1 MSISIRFGLLACW
14 LVFASNAYA
23 LVDIPLSLSRVT
35 DTTGSLSKQQFDHLQ
50 RKLADF
56 ETRKGSQIVVLIL
69 PSTQPESIE
78 QYSIRLAEKWQIGR
92 EGIDDGVI
100 LLIAK
105 DDHKLRLEVGY
116 GLEGAIPDVIA
127 KRVISEIIT
136 PRFKSGDFAGGI
148 DVGIDQLIKLIDGES
163 LPAPTKFSVNQFS
176 ETAFVIIFGLG
187 LVAGYLLSLVFG
199 RLLGGLLAGI
209 ATAAVGLFLGLGL
222 IAILV
227 AFFVFIIVGFPRNSQ
242 GGPPYGGGF
251 GGNGNRYRQSNSYS
265 SHWGGGGGGNF
276 GGGGASGSW

>member
-1 MSISIRFGLLACW
+1 MLKSIRFGLLACW
-14 LVFASNAYA
+14 LLFASNVFA

-35 DTTGSLSKQQFDHLQ
+35 DTTGSLSKQQLDSLQ

-105 DDHKLRLEVGY
+105 DDHKLRIEVGY
-116 GLEGAIPDVIA
+116 GLEGAIPDAIA

-148 DVGIDQLIKLIDGES
+148 DVGVDQLIKLIDGES
-163 LPAPTKFSVNQFS
+163 LPAPAKFSVNQFS

-187 LVAGYLLSLVFG
+187 LAAGYLLSLVFG
-199 RLLGGLLAGI
+199 RLLGGLFAGI
-209 ATAAVGLFLGLGL
+209 GTAAVGLFLGLGL

-251 GGNGNRYRQSNSYS
+251 GGNSNRYRQSNSYG

>member
-1 MSISIRFGLLACW
+1 MLKSIRFGLLVCC
-14 LVFASNAYA
+14 LLFASNVFA
-23 LVDIPLSLSRVT
+23 LIDIPLSLSRVT
-35 DTTGSLSKQQFDHLQ
+35 DTTGSLSKQQIDSLQ

-105 DDHKLRLEVGY
+105 DDHKLRIEVGY
-116 GLEGAIPDVIA
+116 GLEGAIPDAIA

-148 DVGIDQLIKLIDGES
+148 DVGVDQLIKLIDGES
-163 LPAPTKFSVNQFS
+163 LPAPAKFSVNQFS

-187 LVAGYLLSLVFG
+187 LAAGYLLSLVFG
-199 RLLGGLLAGI
+199 RLLGGLFAGI
-209 ATAAVGLFLGLGL
+209 GTAAVGLFLGLGF
-222 IAILV
+222 IAILE
-227 AFFVFIIVGFPRNSQ
+227 AFFVFIIVGFSRNSQ
-242 GGPPYGGGF
+242 GGPPYDGGF
-251 GGNGNRYRQSNSYS
+251 GGSSNRYRQSNSYGS
-265 SHWGGGGGGNF
+265 QWGGGGGGNF

>member
-1 MSISIRFGLLACW
+1 MLINIRFGLLACW
-14 LVFASNAYA
+14 LLFASNVFA
-23 LVDIPLSLSRVT
+23 LVDIPVSLSRVT
-35 DTTGSLSKQQFDHLQ
+35 DTTGSLSKQQLDRLQ

-116 GLEGAIPDVIA
+116 GLEGAIPDAIA

-148 DVGIDQLIKLIDGES
+148 DVGVDQLIKLIDGES
-163 LPAPTKFSVNQFS
+163 LPAPAKFSVNQFS

-187 LVAGYLLSLVFG
+187 LAAGYLLSLVLG

-209 ATAAVGLFLGLGL
+209 GTAAVGLFLGLGL

-227 AFFVFIIVGFPRNSQ
+227 AFFVFIIVGFPRNNQ

-251 GGNGNRYRQSNSYS
+251 GGNSNRHRQSNSYG